1 MVIENSELM
10 MLLRPIK
17 WVCPTHNFWVCPTY
31 NFWVC
36 PTHNPWVCPTL
47 LRVPGRALYYCGA
60 HPVGLGVSIRY
71 NYLYK
76 RYI

>member
-17 WVCPTHNFWVCPTY
+17 WVCPTHNFWVCPT
-31 NFWVC
+31 
-36 PTHNPWVCPTL
+36 L
-47 LRVPGRALYYCGA
+47 LRVPGCALYYCRA
-60 HPVGLGVSIRY
+60 HPVGLQVSIRY

>member
-1 MVIENSELM
+1 MSIDMVIENSELM

-17 WVCPTHNFWVCPTY
+17 
-31 NFWVC
+31 
-36 PTHNPWVCPTL
+36 WVCPTL